1 MKLRELLEGLPYT
14 PVTVDLEQEIS
25 GVSYDSRRI
34 QPGEAFVA
42 IPGAVYDG
50 HAYLAQARQRGAV
63 CALCSHPA
71 EGLPY
76 VLLPDT
82 RQALA
87 QLAANFFHRPDR
99 ALCLVGITGTNGKSS
114 VAWLTAALLERCMG
128 TQVGLMGTGGC
139 RIAGRSLTQERTTPE
154 AWDVQ
159 RLLRQMV
166 DAGCSHAVMEVS
178 SHALALERVRGLDY
192 ALAAFTNLSREHLDF
207 HGSMERYC
215 ADKGR
220 LFHQCRQAVVNRDD
234 PWTTALLSGCSCPV
248 YGYGLERGQLRAENV
263 VLSPE
268 DVGFTVREGTEAVET
283 RLRVPGRFSVYN
295 ALAALGICRRLGVP
309 LREAAGAL
317 AELDGAP
324 GRMEPFEIPGRG
336 VRVLIDFAHTPAAL
350 EQALQ
355 AARPGGAG
363 RLIVVF
369 GCGGERDR
377 GKRPLMGAA
386 AARYADMTVLTDDN
400 PRREDPAAIIRDIL
414 PGLGAGPYRVIPDRR
429 EAIRFALSRAGDGDV
444 VLLCGKGRENFQERA
459 GQRLPL
465 DERDILAEYA
475 AECAHLAKIGFDK

>member
-1 MKLRELLEGLPYT
+1 MKLRELLRGLAYI
-14 PVTVDLEQEIS
+14 PVTADMEQEVS

-34 QPGEAFVA
+34 RPGEAFVA
-42 IPGAVYDG
+42 MPGTEDDG

-87 QLAANFFHRPDR
+87 QLAANFFHRPDQ

-114 VAWLTAALLERCMG
+114 VAWLTAALLERCLG
-128 TQVGLMGTGGC
+128 TQVGLMGTDGC
-139 RIAGRSLTQERTTPE
+139 RIAGHRLPQERTTPE
-154 AWDVQ
+154 AWEVQ
-159 RLLRQMV
+159 RLLRQMA
-166 DAGCSHAVMEVS
+166 DSGCSHAVMEVS
-178 SHALALERVRGLDY
+178 SHALALGRVRGLDY

-220 LFHQCRQAVVNRDD
+220 LFRQCRQAVVNRDD
-234 PWTTALLSGCSCPV
+234 PWTQTLLSGCSCPV
-248 YGYGLERGQLRAENV
+248 YGFGLEQGELRAENV
-263 VLSPE
+263 ELSP
-268 DVGFTVREGTEAVET
+268 DGVRFTVWEGEDSAQTG
-283 RLRVPGRFSVYN
+283 LRVPGRFSVYN

-317 AELDGAP
+317 TELDGVP
-324 GRMEPFEIPGRG
+324 GRMERLEIPGRG

-355 AARPGGAG
+355 AAHPGGAG
-363 RLIVVF
+363 RLIAVF

-386 AARYADMTVLTDDN
+386 AARYADLTVLTDDN

-414 PGLGAGPYRVIPDRR
+414 PGLGTSPHGVIPDRR
-429 EAIRFALSRAGDGDV
+429 EAIRFALSQAGDGDV
-444 VLLCGKGRENFQERA
+444 VLLCGKGREHFQERG
-459 GQRLPL
+459 GQKIPM
-465 DERDILAEYA
+465 DERALVAEYIN
-475 AECAHLAKIGFDK
+475 KS